1 MTDPG
6 KRAREL
12 HTAAARMDPRAAR
25 IWPAGPIGDAL
36 WAIIGRLNTIQHE
49 CAREGT
55 SLLLQDPRDLAA
67 VIERLGKA
75 GQLEGFSGTFEMVG
89 AYAVA
94 GLVASSRAEE
104 LDPSSG
110 GDQAA

>member
-1 MTDPG
+1 MTDVG

-12 HTAAARMDPRAAR
+12 HTQATRLDPRAAR
-25 IWPAGPIGDAL
+25 IWPTGPVGDAL
-36 WAIIGRLNTIQHE
+36 WAIIGRLNAIQHE

-75 GQLEGFSGTFEMVG
+75 GQLEGFSATFEMAG

-94 GLVASSRAEE
+94 GWVASSRAEE
-104 LDPSSG
+104 LRVDLG
-110 GDQAA
+110 GDAA